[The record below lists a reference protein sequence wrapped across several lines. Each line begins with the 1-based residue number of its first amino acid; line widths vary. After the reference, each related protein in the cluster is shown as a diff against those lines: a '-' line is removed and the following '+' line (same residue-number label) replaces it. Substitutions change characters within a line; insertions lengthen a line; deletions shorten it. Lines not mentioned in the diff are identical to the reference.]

1 MPRYSTCRVVAACST
16 VVCLLVWGC
25 ESRQSTN
32 TPNDLTKLE
41 RYDYE
46 KPIVFDGRGPSERF
60 KLTGWS
66 GTEPP
71 FVWSDG
77 IAASLAIRLPATED
91 VVQLQIKM
99 AGMNVPKRVP
109 FQRVD
114 LYINTEKVARWQVA
128 IEDVFT
134 VTVPPRF
141 VAQPD
146 SLLIIDFYIPKAVS
160 PASLGVGGDQRRLGV
175 RLSELKF
182 VRNPGEPAAPVAAS
196 GTSRVRSK
204 ELVAA
209 RAHSTFPTDAE
220 NVISIRARAV
230 YAPAK

>member
-1 MPRYSTCRVVAACST
+1 M
-16 VVCLLVWGC
+16 VVCLLGWGC
-25 ESRQSTN
+25 ESGQSTN
-32 TPNDLTKLE
+32 TPNDLSKLE
-41 RYDYE
+41 RWEYG
-46 KPIVFDGRGPSERF
+46 KAIVFDGRGPSERF

-77 IAASLAIRLPATED
+77 IAASLAVRLPATED

-109 FQRVD
+109 SQRVD

-134 VTVPPRF
+134 ATVPARF

-175 RLSELKF
+175 RLSELRF
-182 VRNPGEPAAPVAAS
+182 VRNAGQSAAAGAGS
-196 GTSRVRSK
+196 GRSRAGSA
-204 ELVAA
+204 EQIAA
-209 RAHSTFPTDAE
+209 RAHPAFTAAAEDAVQE
-220 NVISIRARAV
+220 PAGVPIRAGAV
-230 YAPAK
+230 YASAK